1 MTCRSLCFSP
11 FPKRFPDFHSWSQSW
26 PPIAR
31 GLVLLLLVAPL
42 RCGRCHVEFAAAA
55 EARNLT
61 GTVVAQCWTV
71 VKRNVSTCSTKSD
84 VEWLS
89 HHLLRKKIIIKC
101 ILQLHATQN
110 RRNKMWQNGWYNIEK
125 WWKMIKHIFIISIL
139 SRDLKCEPADP
150 QTQQPPLR
158 PLVVV
163 LPLRPVML
171 VAHLQAQS
179 LQLQGH
185 LNAAQIYSWK

>member
-125 WWKMIKHIFIISIL
+125 WWKMIKHIHHKHFVQGPEMWASWSSDTAATSAAS
-139 SRDLKCEPADP
+139 SRGASSTACDAGCSSSSSKSSVAGAP
-150 QTQQPPLR
+150 QRSTNL
-158 PLVVV
+158 
-163 LPLRPVML
+163 
-171 VAHLQAQS
+171 
-179 LQLQGH
+179 
-185 LNAAQIYSWK
+185 